1 MKIEFTLAEIE
12 AIILQH
18 AQFLTGENFNTVRGS
33 SWGSMPNGFV
43 VSKEEEEDE
52 PQ

>member
-43 VSKEEEEDE
+43 VSKEEEDE